1 MPIASAGG
9 IAATGAP
16 LRDPAAG
23 RARRA
28 GELLAQME
36 KNKGA
41 RSQGRPK
48 KGSSSERPPKD
59 GAPKLSELGV
69 SKRAFTTRSKSSR
82 GNVKYLVW

>member
-1 MPIASAGG
+1 VPIASAGG

-41 RSQGRPK
+41 QS
-48 KGSSSERPPKD
+48 
-59 GAPKLSELGV
+59 GAPKE
-69 SKRAFTTRSKSSR
+69 RQ
-82 GNVKYLVW
+82 